1 MTMQVYEKIL
11 SFWKNEMLQMR
22 ENPEFSIMHQKNFT
36 LESYKNYLKETYY
49 HTRENPISQL
59 IAVRS
64 FSRHNHEI
72 LSKYVAHARSEI
84 SHDLLAL
91 NDYVALGG
99 NREEVLCGTPLPDT
113 EAMIGYTY
121 YCAYLDTP
129 LKYLGYL
136 FHVEALPTLQGQD
149 YIKLLTDSGVPENA
163 VTFLKEHADVD
174 PSHSRLMAQYLEA
187 LVQTQDDELI
197 LKQAIKTGMLLHHR
211 MITGALKKGNA

>member
-1 MTMQVYEKIL
+1 MQTYERIL
-11 SFWKNEMLQMR
+11 TFWKDEMIQMR
-22 ENPEFSIMHQKNFT
+22 SKPEFSMMHQNSFT
-36 LESYKNYLKETYY
+36 LESYKYYLRETYY

-64 FSRHNHEI
+64 FSRTQHDI

-99 NREEVLCGTPLPDT
+99 NREEVIMGMPLPDT

-121 YCAYLDTP
+121 YCAYSDTP

-149 YIKLLTDSGVPENA
+149 YIKLLLNSGVPENA

-174 PSHSRLMAQYLEA
+174 PSHSKLMAQYIEA
-187 LVQTQDDELI
+187 LVKTEEDELI
-197 LKQAIKTGMLLHHR
+197 LKHAIKTGMMLHHR
-211 MITGALKKGNA
+211 MLIAAIKRGM